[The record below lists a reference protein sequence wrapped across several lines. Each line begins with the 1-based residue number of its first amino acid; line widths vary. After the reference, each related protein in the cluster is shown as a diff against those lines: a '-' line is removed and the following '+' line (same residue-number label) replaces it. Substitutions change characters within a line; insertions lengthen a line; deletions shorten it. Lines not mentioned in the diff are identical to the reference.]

1 MAAAP
6 PPFQNTCIMPLN
18 KDALTRYRLID
29 ERLRNTMLP
38 RPSVNDLIR
47 YISGKMDRSVS
58 RRTVLLDIQHMKE
71 SPDLNYMAPIAYD
84 RFRGGYYYEEEGYS
98 INRVPVTEYEL
109 QGLEIAVSILK
120 QFQKLPVIRQF
131 EDAIMKIADSVRVNR
146 QQLQQEGLIHLDTP
160 PDYKGLEWVPE
171 IAEAIRTRNII
182 RIRYQSF
189 ERKTP
194 REYRLEPYH
203 LREYNNRFYL
213 FARSLKDAAPG
224 VKTFGLDR
232 ILDIWPTYDH
242 FEARDFDETSYFRN
256 AIGITVPE
264 GKPEKIVLSFTP
276 HQGQYV
282 KAQPLHWS
290 QRVLADNAGEL
301 RVELDLVVNYELMM
315 LLLSYGSGLKIIAP
329 RSLVER
335 FTREAEAMLARYRN
349 G

>member
-1 MAAAP
+1 
-6 PPFQNTCIMPLN
+6 MPLN
-18 KDALTRYRLID
+18 KDALSRYRLID

-38 RPSVNDLIR
+38 RPSVEELLR
-47 YISGKMDRSVS
+47 YVSEKLEKTIS
-58 RRTVLLDIQHMKE
+58 RRTLLLDVKNMRE
-71 SPDLNYMAPIAYD
+71 SPELNFFAPIEFD
-84 RFRGGYYYEEEGYS
+84 RVRKGYYYGEEGYS
-98 INRVPVTEYEL
+98 INRIPVTEYEL

-131 EDAIMKIADSVRVNR
+131 EDAIIKIADSVSVNR
-146 QQLQQEGLIHLDTP
+146 KALQDQGVMHLDTP
-160 PDYKGLEWVPE
+160 PEYKGLEWIPE
-171 IAEAIRTRNII
+171 IAEAIRTRNVI

-213 FARSLKDAAPG
+213 FARNAKDPRPG
-224 VKTFGLDR
+224 VRTFGLDR

-242 FEARDFDETSYFRN
+242 FAERDFDETSYFRN

-290 QRVLADNAGEL
+290 QRIVRDDDREL

-315 LLLSYGSGLKIIAP
+315 LLLSYGAGLRILAP
-329 RSLVER
+329 RGLVSR
-335 FTREAEAMLARYRN
+335 FTEEARAMLARYAE
-349 G
+349 